1 MIRLELYSEP
11 FAKTGNMAA
20 EGFKRLLG
28 RPNHNLLQ
36 TLIREGIQNVL
47 DATHAD
53 AGPTILIRLRALTD
67 GQQKVLREQVLSE
80 RPHSDSTRAGLDTAL
95 AKPCLRV
102 LELCDFGTEGLS
114 GPTRA
119 DTLHDG
125 NEPLNFVN
133 FLRNVGAA
141 RDTHQGGGTYGY
153 GKSSLY
159 SMSSC
164 STIVIDTQTRCDGHD
179 ERRFMACHLG
189 ETFDAK
195 VNDDGRRRFTGR
207 HWWGVLDGADSV
219 EPLTNESATALSNQ
233 IGMPLRDTSQT
244 GTSILIVD
252 PLLESEDTRAIID
265 DVVETVLWN
274 FWPRMTATT
283 PPNRKINVRVE
294 LEGEPIPVPEPEYF
308 PPLDLFA
315 AAMATHRTGNGE
327 LQPITCG
334 RPKMHLGDLAVQ
346 KGLRASRRFPAT
358 RDESVTPKQAC
369 HIALMRPV
377 ELVVKYVTGEPFPD
391 KRFEWAG
398 VFICSDNDEVEN
410 AFALA
415 EPPAHDDWIPDNLP
429 KGHAKTF
436 VRVALRQIDEFAR
449 THANP
454 VISPSPG
461 AEEQGPSL
469 AATATK
475 MGAFL
480 DRVSSTGPGR
490 PPRQSGKASARKRKP
505 LSISA
510 PRFVGL
516 HLDDQGKSVAKFKA
530 ELHNDAS
537 DTDLYV
543 AAEPCL
549 VVDGG
554 ATGAD
559 DLPGGFT
566 LAIDQITLGERKMS
580 PKGPWIHVGHE
591 AGTMEIL
598 VPTIPDAAISL
609 KLRLHSGI
617 PA

>member
-1 MIRLELYSEP
+1 MTKLQLYSEP

-28 RPNHNLLQ
+28 RPNHSLLQ

-47 DATHAD
+47 DAAHAD
-53 AGPTILIRLRALTD
+53 AGPTVLIRLRSLTD

-80 RPHSDSTRAGLDTAL
+80 RPHNDSTRASIDAAL
-95 AKPCLRV
+95 AKPCLHV

-164 STIVIDTQTRCDGHD
+164 STIVIDTRTRCAGHD
-179 ERRFMACHLG
+179 ERRLMACHLG
-189 ETFDAK
+189 AAFDAK
-195 VNDDGRRRFTGR
+195 VDGNGRRRFTGR
-207 HWWGVLDGADSV
+207 HWWGVLDGLDSI
-219 EPLTNESATALSNQ
+219 EPLTNDAATALSDK
-233 IGMPLRDTSQT
+233 IGMPSRDTSQT

-252 PLLESEDTRAIID
+252 PLLESEDPRTVID
-265 DVVETVLWN
+265 EVVETVLWN

-283 PPNRKINVRVE
+283 PPNRKIKVRVE
-294 LEGEPIPVPEPEYF
+294 LEGELIPVPEPEYF

-315 AAMATHRTGNGE
+315 AAMAAHRTGSSE
-327 LQPITCG
+327 LQPVTCG
-334 RPKMHLGDLAVQ
+334 RPKMHLGNLAIQ
-346 KGLRASRRFPAT
+346 KGLRATRCFPAT
-358 RDESVTPKQAC
+358 RDESVIPKQAC

-377 ELVVKYVTGEPFPD
+377 ELVVKYMTGEPFSD
-391 KRFEWAG
+391 SRFEWAG
-398 VFICSDNDEVEN
+398 VFICSDNDEVED

-454 VISPSPG
+454 AISPSG
-461 AEEQGPSL
+461 TEEQGPSL

-490 PPRQSGKASARKRKP
+490 PPRQPGKAPARKP
-505 LSISA
+505 LSLSA
-510 PRFVGL
+510 PRFAGL
-516 HLDDQGKSVAKFKA
+516 YLDDQGRPVAKFQA

-537 DTDLYV
+537 DTALHV
-543 AAEPCL
+543 VAEPCL

-566 LAIDQITLGERKMS
+566 LAVEQITLGGRQMS
-580 PKGPWIHVGHE
+580 PEGPWIHVGHE
-591 AGTMEIL
+591 AGTVEIL
-598 VPTIPDAAISL
+598 VPTIHDAAIGL

>member
-1 MIRLELYSEP
+1 MTRLQLYSEP

-28 RPNHNLLQ
+28 RPNHSLLQ

-47 DATHAD
+47 DAAHEDT
-53 AGPTILIRLRALTD
+53 GPSVLIRLRSLTAN
-67 GQQKVLREQVLSE
+67 QQSVLRERVLTE
-80 RPHSDSTRAGLDTAL
+80 LPQDKPTRAGIDAAL
-95 AKPCLRV
+95 AKPRLHI

-125 NEPLNFVN
+125 DDSLNFVN
-133 FLRNVGAA
+133 FLRNVGAQ

-164 STIVIDTQTRCDGHD
+164 STIIVDTRTRCGGHD
-179 ERRFMACHLG
+179 ERRLMGCHLG
-189 ETFDAK
+189 AAFDAK
-195 VNDDGRRRFTGR
+195 ANGGERRRFTGR
-207 HWWGVLDGADSV
+207 HWWGVLDGSDSI
-219 EPLTNESATALSNQ
+219 EPLTDDAATALSRE
-233 IGMPLRDTSQT
+233 IGMPPRDTSQT

-252 PLLESEDTRAIID
+252 PLFESDDLRAVID
-265 DVVETVLWN
+265 DIVETVLWN

-283 PPNRKINVRVE
+283 PANRKIKVRVE
-294 LEGEPIPVPEPEYF
+294 LEGEMIPIPEPEHF

-315 AAMATHRTGNGE
+315 AAMAAYRTGSNQ
-327 LQPITCG
+327 LQPIRCG
-334 RPKMHLGDLAVQ
+334 KPKMHLGNLAIQ
-346 KGLRASRRFPAT
+346 KGLRATRRPPAT
-358 RDESVTPKQAC
+358 REDSIIPKQAC

-377 ELVVKYVTGEPFPD
+377 ELVVKYVVGEPYPD
-391 KRFEWAG
+391 TRFEWAG
-398 VFICSDNDEVEN
+398 VFICSDNDEVET

-415 EPPAHDDWIPDNLP
+415 EPPAHDDWVPDNLP

-436 VRVALRQIDEFAR
+436 VRVALRQVDELAR

-454 VISPSPG
+454 AIASPG
-461 AEEQGPSL
+461 AQEQGQSL
-469 AATATK
+469 AATAAK

-480 DRVSSTGPGR
+480 DRVSSTGPRR
-490 PPRQSGKASARKRKP
+490 PPRQPGKPSARRP

-510 PRFVGL
+510 ARFAGL
-516 HLDDQGKSVAKFKA
+516 HLDDQGRPIARFCA

-537 DTDLYV
+537 DAALYV
-543 AAEPCL
+543 VAEPCL

-554 ATGAD
+554 ATGAE
-559 DLPGGFT
+559 DLPAGFT
-566 LAIDQITLGERKMS
+566 LAVDKITLGEHRMS
-580 PKGPWIHVGHE
+580 PEGPWIHVGHE
-591 AGTMEIL
+591 AGTVEIL
-598 VPTIPDAAISL
+598 VPTVPDAAIGL
-609 KLRLHSGI
+609 KLRLHSGA

>member
-1 MIRLELYSEP
+1 MTRLQLYSEP

-28 RPNHNLLQ
+28 RPNHSLLQ

-47 DATHAD
+47 DAAHDD
-53 AGPTILIRLRALTD
+53 AGPSVLIRLRSLTAS
-67 GQQKVLREQVLSE
+67 QRSVLTEQVLSE
-80 RPHSDSTRAGLDTAL
+80 LPQNKPTRTDVNAAL
-95 AKPCLRV
+95 SKSCLRV
-102 LELCDFGTEGLS
+102 LELCDFGTDGLS

-125 NEPLNFVN
+125 DEALNFVN

-164 STIVIDTQTRCDGHD
+164 STIIVDTQTHCGGHD
-179 ERRFMACHLG
+179 ERRVMACHLG
-189 ETFDAK
+189 AAFDAN
-195 VNDDGRRRFTGR
+195 VNGDGRRRFTGR
-207 HWWGVLDGADSV
+207 HWWGVLDGLDSV
-219 EPLTNESATALSNQ
+219 EPLTSGAATELSGE
-233 IGMPLRDTSQT
+233 IGMPSRNPSQT

-252 PLLESEDTRAIID
+252 PLLESDDLRVVID

-283 PPNRKINVRVE
+283 PPNRKIKIRVE
-294 LEGEPIPVPEPEYF
+294 LEGEMIPIPEPECF

-315 AAMATHRTGNGE
+315 AAMAAHRTGSSQ

-334 RPKMHLGDLAVQ
+334 KPKMHLGNLAIQ
-346 KGLRASRRFPAT
+346 KGLRATRQPPAT
-358 RDESVTPKQAC
+358 REESAIPKQAC

-377 ELVVKYVTGEPFPD
+377 ELVIKYVAGEQFPD
-391 KRFEWAG
+391 TRFEWAG
-398 VFICSDNDEVEN
+398 VFICSDNDEVET

-415 EPPAHDDWIPDNLP
+415 EPPAHDDWVPDNLP
-429 KGHAKTF
+429 KGRARTF

-449 THANP
+449 TYANP
-454 VISPSPG
+454 TIASPG
-461 AEEQGPSL
+461 AQEQGPSL
-469 AATATK
+469 AATAAK

-490 PPRQSGKASARKRKP
+490 PTRQLVKPSARKS

-510 PRFVGL
+510 PRFAGL
-516 HLDDQGKSVAKFKA
+516 HLDDQGRSIAKFRA

-537 DTDLYV
+537 DTALYV
-543 AAEPCL
+543 LAEPCL
-549 VVDGG
+549 VVEGG
-554 ATGAD
+554 TTSAD
-559 DLPGGFT
+559 DLPGGFA
-566 LAIDQITLGERKMS
+566 LAVDQITLGERRMS
-580 PKGPWIHVGHE
+580 PEGPWIHVGQE
-591 AGTMEIL
+591 AGTVEVD
-598 VPTIPDAAISL
+598 VPTVPGVAIGL
-609 KLRLHSGI
+609 KLRLHSGV

>member
-1 MIRLELYSEP
+1 MTRLQLYSEP

-28 RPNHNLLQ
+28 RPNHGLLQ

-47 DATHAD
+47 DAAHDDT
-53 AGPTILIRLRALTD
+53 GPSVLIRLRSLTVN
-67 GQQKVLREQVLSE
+67 QQNVLSEQVLSE
-80 RPHSDSTRAGLDTAL
+80 LPRDKSTRAGIDTAL
-95 AKPCLRV
+95 SKSPLRV

-119 DTLHDG
+119 DTLHD
-125 NEPLNFVN
+125 NDESLNFVN

-164 STIVIDTQTRCDGHD
+164 SVIIVDTRTRCGGHD
-179 ERRFMACHLG
+179 ERRLMACHLG
-189 ETFDAK
+189 AAFDAK
-195 VNDDGRRRFTGR
+195 VNGNGRRRFTGR
-207 HWWGVLDGADSV
+207 HWWGVLDGLDSI
-219 EPLTNESATALSNQ
+219 EPLTNGAATELSGE
-233 IGMPLRDTSQT
+233 IGMPSRNTSQT

-252 PLLESEDTRAIID
+252 PLLESDDLRAVID

-283 PPNRKINVRVE
+283 PPNRKIKVGVE
-294 LEGEPIPVPEPEYF
+294 LEGETIPIPEPECF

-315 AAMATHRTGNGE
+315 AAMAAHRTGSSQ

-334 RPKMHLGDLAVQ
+334 KPKMHLGNLAIQ
-346 KGLRASRRFPAT
+346 KGLRASRQPPAT
-358 RDESVTPKQAC
+358 REDSAIPKQAC

-377 ELVVKYVTGEPFPD
+377 ELVVKYVAGEPFPD
-391 KRFEWAG
+391 ARFEWAG
-398 VFICSDNDEVEN
+398 VFICSDNDEVET

-415 EPPAHDDWIPDNLP
+415 EPPAHDDWVPENLP
-429 KGHAKTF
+429 KGRAKTF

-454 VISPSPG
+454 TIASPS
-461 AEEQGPSL
+461 AQEQGPSL
-469 AATATK
+469 AATAAK

-490 PPRQSGKASARKRKP
+490 PPRQLSKPSARKS

-510 PRFVGL
+510 PRFAGL
-516 HLDDQGKSVAKFKA
+516 HLDDQGRPIAKFRA

-537 DTDLYV
+537 DMALYV
-543 AAEPCL
+543 VAEPCL

-554 ATGAD
+554 TTSAD

-566 LAIDQITLGERKMS
+566 LTVDQITLGEHRMS
-580 PKGPWIHVGHE
+580 PEGPWIHVGHE
-591 AGTMEIL
+591 AGTVEIL
-598 VPTIPDAAISL
+598 IPTVPDAAIGL